1 LLHFQFLTLSDP
13 FGSDPCLML
22 CPLWYAL
29 FSRGFAFIFNHSMP
43 LLHFCAVLER
53 WRATKFAK
61 NYENEGRHF
70 GILVVFIVVSFY
82 ELNK

>member
-13 FGSDPCLML
+13 NGSNPCSML

-29 FSRGFAFIFNHSMP
+29 FSRGFGFISNISLP
-43 LLHFCAVLER
+43 LLHFCAVIER
-53 WRATKFAK
+53 WRATKLAK
-61 NYENEGRHF
+61 DYESEGRHF